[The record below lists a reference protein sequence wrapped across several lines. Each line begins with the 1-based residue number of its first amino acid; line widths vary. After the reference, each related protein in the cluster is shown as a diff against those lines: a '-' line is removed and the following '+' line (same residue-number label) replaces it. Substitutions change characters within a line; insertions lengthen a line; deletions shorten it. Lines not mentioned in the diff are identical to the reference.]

1 MKKIIKFLL
10 FAVIIFAILI
20 AGAAGVLYFMYPAP
34 KLKLM
39 AQNYVQKNFNRQ
51 IDFSHMSFN
60 IVGVTVKDLM
70 ISEASSFEQGTFIQ
84 AKKAVVKI
92 QLRPLFAKK
101 IKIDTVGFENLEVNL
116 IKNKDGKFNFDD
128 LITEGAQNAQEQ
140 QAAPDAKDGDLS
152 YDVTADDIY
161 LKNATLNFQNKQ
173 AQMSFSIKGAN
184 LTIKNFDFSN
194 FFDVNAS
201 AATAIK
207 TDTLDM
213 SPINIAL
220 AGKVKLANFNMEEA
234 SAQISSFT
242 VSYKNAALNL
252 QGSADNFAA
261 PSFSFDGFI
270 KGIDSN
276 FMSEFASGP
285 LTPFALP
292 QVNMSIN
299 GSSDIEKSFLK
310 LTNATASVGSSYISS
325 SGSLDYSTPQLKY
338 SASLKTNL
346 KLKEISDIAKET
358 LSAFKLQGVIDGYVN
373 ASGAGN
379 KHNAQGSFTFKDIGA
394 LVLGKQLKNLN
405 GGITIAGIDD
415 IKTNN
420 LRGFFDNSNFTMFFS
435 YARPQDAADIN
446 FVFNMDKFTLEN
458 INFDT
463 LFDKAPKEK
472 SAKRKDEEKP
482 AAEENPK
489 EQDVIQDQTP
499 RTIPMNINASITV
512 KTIANNIFSTENL
525 VIKANVKNVDNKF
538 DRANGQITFSSQNGE
553 IKDINKLMSSSVVL
567 KVIFTSVRVIQKA
580 FNVLRLDK
588 MTLGNDT
595 IRYSLIEGAYGVA
608 NGMVTIEKSDIY
620 SDLTTVKSV
629 GTIDLLTEK
638 LNMTVNSHFGKVTE
652 GSGFRPVVIKIGG
665 TLSDPSFKV
674 DIASTVTSL
683 INVPGQVV
691 RGGVKI
697 STATVSGGGEAAGSI
712 VKGIAGLF
720 QKKSK

>member
-10 FAVIIFAILI
+10 FVVVIFAVLI
-20 AGAAGVLYFMYPAP
+20 AGAAGVLYIMYPAP

-39 AQNYVQKNFNRQ
+39 AQEYVQKNFNRR
-51 IDFSHMSFN
+51 IDFSRMNFN

-70 ISEASSFEQGTFIQ
+70 ISEASSFERGTFIK

-101 IKIDTVGFENLEVNL
+101 IKIDTVGFESLEVNL
-116 IKNKDGKFNFDD
+116 IKDKDGKFNFDD
-128 LITEGAQNAQEQ
+128 LIAAGAQNAKEQ
-140 QAAPDAKDGDLS
+140 QNAPSSEDGDLS
-152 YDVTADDIY
+152 YDITADDIY
-161 LKNATLNFQNKQ
+161 LKDATLNFQNKQ

-184 LTIKNFDFSN
+184 LTVKDFDFYN
-194 FFDVNAS
+194 FFEVKAS

-207 TDTLDM
+207 TDSLNL

-220 AGKVKLANFNMEEA
+220 AGKVKLSNFNMQEA

-252 QGSADNFAA
+252 QGSADNFEA
-261 PSFSFDGFI
+261 PSFSFDGSI

-299 GSSDIEKSFLK
+299 GSSDIDKSFLK
-310 LTNATASVGSSYISS
+310 LANATASVGSSYISAA
-325 SGSLDYSTPQLKY
+325 GSLDYSTPQLKY
-338 SASLKTNL
+338 NASLKTNL

-358 LSAFKLQGVIDGYVN
+358 LSAFKLQGVVDGYVN
-373 ASGAGN
+373 ASGAGK

-394 LVLGKQLKNLN
+394 LVLGKELKNLN
-405 GGITIAGIDD
+405 GGIMIAGIND

-420 LRGFFDNSNFTMFFS
+420 LRGIFNNSAFSMFFS
-435 YARPQDAADIN
+435 YLRPSEAADIN
-446 FVFNMDKFTLEN
+446 FVFNMDKFTLED

-472 SAKRKDEEKP
+472 SAKPKGEEKSVP
-482 AAEENPK
+482 QEKPEDKSALE
-489 EQDVIQDQTP
+489 DQTP

-512 KTIANNIFSTENL
+512 KTIANNIFSTEDL

-538 DRANGQITFSSQNGE
+538 DRAIGQITFSSQNGE

-608 NGMVTIEKSDIY
+608 DGTVTIEKSDIY

-652 GSGFRPVVIKIGG
+652 GSGFKPVVIKIGG

-697 STATVSGGGEAAGSI
+697 STATVSGVGEAAESI

-720 QKKSK
+720 HKKSK